1 MNLRGKAEATLAEWA
16 NQREIR
22 RAVLGLALPIV
33 GSDLLQRGVN
43 VVDAL
48 LVGRL
53 GAAEL
58 AAVGL
63 SQLLLLF
70 SMALVH
76 GLGVGST
83 VMVAF
88 HTGATDDRRRAWS
101 VRTSLLIGVVAA
113 AGLGGAGILL
123 SRAAVMFMGAEGRL
137 LDLTLDYLHV
147 TWYLFG
153 AYVFLHLASAIFQGV
168 GDTRTPLFAMVGVNV
183 LHVLLAIPLIFGLAG
198 LPPLGVVGAALA
210 SGLSEGVGAAWLL
223 WQARR
228 RGLFGQRGEAWHLQE
243 LPRILRVGLP
253 AVGER
258 LITHGMQLVF
268 ARIVIG
274 FGVAAYAAHQVGLS
288 IESLSFLPGLGFA
301 KAATALVGQRL
312 GAHDPAGARRSA
324 RQSNLLAAGI
334 MTAFG
339 VSFVLFPKT
348 WVVLFTSD
356 PGVLGYSVPLLTAMG
371 VLQLPLSIAMVTSG
385 ALRGAGETHVV
396 LGAAIV
402 GGWLIRLPTAY
413 LGGVMA
419 NLGMTMVW
427 ATMVLDWIVRW
438 AIVSWRFR
446 RLSMADVCL

>member
-1 MNLRGKAEATLAEWA
+1 MNLRGHAEAKRAAWA
-16 NQREIR
+16 DQRELR
-22 RAVLGLALPIV
+22 HTVLHLALPIV

-63 SQLLLLF
+63 SQLMIMF
-70 SMALVH
+70 IMALVY

-88 HTGATDDRRRAWS
+88 HTGAVDERRRAWAA
-101 VRTSLLIGVVAA
+101 RTSLWIGVVATVV
-113 AGLGGAGILL
+113 LGGAGILL
-123 SRAAVMFMGAEGRL
+123 SRSAATFMGAKERL
-137 LDLTLDYLHV
+137 LDLTLNYLHI

-168 GDTRTPLFAMVGVNV
+168 GDTRTPLRAMVGVNV
-183 LHVLLAIPLIFGLAG
+183 LHIVLAVPLVFGLVG
-198 LPPLGVVGAALA
+198 LPQLGVVGAALA
-210 SGLSEGVGAAWLL
+210 SAISEGVGAAWLL
-223 WQARR
+223 WQAKR
-228 RGLFGQRGEAWHLQE
+228 RGLFGEGRDEWNLKE
-243 LPRILRVGLP
+243 LPRILRVGMP

-274 FGVAAYAAHQVGLS
+274 FGVAAYAAHQVGLN

-312 GAHDPAGARRSA
+312 GARDPKGARLSA
-324 RQSNLLAAGI
+324 RQTNLMAMGI

-339 VSFVLFPKT
+339 ASFVLFPRP
-348 WVVLFTSD
+348 WVILFTSD
-356 PGVLGYSVPLLTAMG
+356 PGVLGYSVPLLTVMG
-371 VLQLPLSIAMVTSG
+371 LLQPPLAVAMVTSG

-396 LGAAIV
+396 LAAAIV
-402 GGWLIRLPTAY
+402 GGWLVRLPLAY
-413 LGGVMA
+413 GFGVVA
-419 NLGMTMVW
+419 NLGMTVVW
-427 ATMVLDWIVRW
+427 TTMILDWAVRC

-446 RLSMADVCL
+446 RLQLGEVRL

>member
-1 MNLRGKAEATLAEWA
+1 MSSRGQAEARLGGWADQRELRGT
-16 NQREIR
+16 
-22 RAVLGLALPIV
+22 VLRLALPIV

-63 SQLLLLF
+63 SQLLLMF
-70 SMALVH
+70 TMALVY

-83 VMVAF
+83 VMVAY
-88 HTGATDDRRRAWS
+88 HTGATDERRRAWA
-101 VRTSLLIGVVAA
+101 VRTSLVIGLVASVA
-113 AGLGGAGILL
+113 LGGTGILVTR
-123 SRAAVMFMGAEGRL
+123 SVATFMGAEGRL
-137 LDLTLDYLHV
+137 LDLTLEYLHV

-168 GDTRTPLFAMVGVNV
+168 GDTRTPLGVMVGVNI
-183 LHVLLAIPLIFGLAG
+183 LHILLAVPLVFGLAG
-198 LPPLGVVGAALA
+198 LPRMGVVGAALA
-210 SGLSEGVGAAWLL
+210 SGVSEGVGAAWLL
-223 WQARR
+223 WQVKR
-228 RGLFGQRGEAWHLQE
+228 RGFFGQQSDALSTQE
-243 LPRILRVGLP
+243 FWRILRVGLP

-258 LITHGMQLVF
+258 LLTHGMQLVY

-274 FGVAAYAAHQVGLS
+274 FGVAAYAAHQVGLN

-312 GAHDPAGARRSA
+312 GARDPAGGRRCARMA
-324 RQSNLLAAGI
+324 NLLAMGI
-334 MTAFG
+334 MTGFG
-339 VSFVLFPKT
+339 ASFVFFPRA

-356 PGVLGYSVPLLTAMG
+356 VGVLGYSVPLLTAMG
-371 VLQLPLSIAMVTSG
+371 ILQPPLAIAMVTSG

-396 LGAAIV
+396 LLAAIV
-402 GGWLIRLPTAY
+402 GGWLVRLPAAY
-413 LGGVMA
+413 VGGIVA

-427 ATMVLDWIVRW
+427 AAMVLDWIVRSM
-438 AIVSWRFR
+438 IVSWRFR
-446 RLSMADVCL
+446 RLSMAEVHL

>member
-1 MNLRGKAEATLAEWA
+1 MNLRRHAESRLAAWET
-16 NQREIR
+16 QRELR
-22 RAVLGLALPIV
+22 RSVLHLALPIV

-63 SQLLLLF
+63 SQLLIMF
-70 SMALVH
+70 IMALVY

-88 HTGATDDRRRAWS
+88 HTGAVDDRRRAWAA
-101 VRTSLLIGVVAA
+101 RTTLWIGVVATVI
-113 AGLGGAGILL
+113 LGGTGILM
-123 SRAAVMFMGAEGRL
+123 SHAAVAFMGARGRL

-168 GDTRTPLFAMVGVNV
+168 GDTRTPLRAMVGVNI
-183 LHVLLAIPLIFGLAG
+183 LHILLAVPLVFGLLG
-198 LPPLGVVGAALA
+198 LPRLGVVGAALA
-210 SGLSEGVGAAWLL
+210 SAVSEGVGAAWLL
-223 WQARR
+223 WQAKR
-228 RGLFGQRGEAWHLQE
+228 RGVFGEGYEAWNLKE
-243 LPRILRVGLP
+243 LPRILHVGLP

-268 ARIVIG
+268 ARIVIS
-274 FGVAAYAAHQVGLS
+274 FGVAAYAAHQVGLN

-312 GAHDPAGARRSA
+312 GARDPEGARKSG
-324 RQSNLLAAGI
+324 RQANHLALGI
-334 MTAFG
+334 MTVFG
-339 VSFVLFPKT
+339 ASFVLFPRA
-348 WVVLFTSD
+348 WVILFTSD
-356 PGVLGYSVPLLTAMG
+356 LGVLAYSVPLLTVMG
-371 VLQLPLSIAMVTSG
+371 LLQPPLAIAMVTSG
-385 ALRGAGETHVV
+385 SLRGAGETNVV
-396 LGAAIV
+396 LAAAIV
-402 GGWLIRLPTAY
+402 GGWLVRLPLAY
-413 LGGVMA
+413 GFGVVA
-419 NLGMTMVW
+419 NLGMTVVW
-427 ATMVLDWIVRW
+427 TTMLLDWAVRC

-446 RLSMADVCL
+446 RLRLADVRL

>member
-1 MNLRGKAEATLAEWA
+1 MNLRRHARAKLEAWE
-16 NQREIR
+16 NQRELR
-22 RAVLGLALPIV
+22 RTVLQLALPIV

-63 SQLLLLF
+63 SQLLIMF
-70 SMALVH
+70 IMALVY

-88 HTGATDDRRRAWS
+88 HTGAVDERRRAWAA
-101 VRTSLLIGVVAA
+101 RTTLWIGVVATVL
-113 AGLGGAGILL
+113 LGGTGILL
-123 SRAAVMFMGAEGRL
+123 SHSAATFMGARGRL

-168 GDTRTPLFAMVGVNV
+168 GDTRTPLRAMVGVNI
-183 LHVLLAIPLIFGLAG
+183 LHILLAVPLVFGLAG
-198 LPPLGVVGAALA
+198 LPRLGVVGAALA
-210 SGLSEGVGAAWLL
+210 SAVSEGVGAAWLL

-228 RGLFGQRGEAWHLQE
+228 RGLFGEGSEVWNLKE
-243 LPRILRVGLP
+243 LPRILSVGMP

-268 ARIVIG
+268 ARIVIS
-274 FGVAAYAAHQVGLS
+274 FGVAAYAAHQVGLN

-312 GAHDPAGARRSA
+312 GAHYPEGARLCA
-324 RQSNLLAAGI
+324 RQANLLAIGI
-334 MTAFG
+334 MSAFG
-339 VSFVLFPKT
+339 ASFVLFPGP
-348 WVVLFTSD
+348 WVILFTSD
-356 PGVLGYSVPLLTAMG
+356 PSVLGYSVPLLTVMG
-371 VLQLPLSIAMVTSG
+371 LLQPPLAVAMVTSG

-396 LGAAIV
+396 LAAAIV
-402 GGWLIRLPTAY
+402 GGWLVRLPLAY
-413 LGGVMA
+413 GFGVAA
-419 NLGMTMVW
+419 NLGMTVVW
-427 ATMVLDWIVRW
+427 TTMLLDWTVRY

-446 RLSMADVCL
+446 RLRLTDVRL

>member
-1 MNLRGKAEATLAEWA
+1 MIRPSPAESKRTEWA
-16 NQREIR
+16 DPRALR
-22 RAVLGLALPIV
+22 RDVLRLALPIV

-63 SQLLLLF
+63 SQLLLMF
-70 SMALVH
+70 TMALVY

-88 HTGATDDRRRAWS
+88 HTGARDERRRAS
-101 VRTSLLIGVVAA
+101 SARTSLLIGVAA
-113 AGLGGAGILL
+113 TLVLGGAGILC
-123 SRAAVMFMGAEGRL
+123 SRPVAGFMGASGRL

-153 AYVFLHLASAIFQGV
+153 AYVFLHLASALFQGV
-168 GDTRTPLFAMVGVNV
+168 GDTRTPLWAMVAVNV
-183 LHVLLAIPLIFGLAG
+183 LHVLIAVPLVFGLG
-198 LPPLGVVGAALA
+198 NLPRLGVVGAALA
-210 SGLSEGVGAAWLL
+210 SGLSEGAGAGWLL

-228 RGLFGQRGEAWHLQE
+228 RGLFGERGAGWSLHEFW
-243 LPRILRVGLP
+243 RILRVGLP

-258 LITHGMQLVF
+258 LITHGMQLIF

-274 FGVAAYAAHQVGLS
+274 FGVAAYAAHQVGLN

-312 GAHDPAGARRSA
+312 GARDPGGARRCA
-324 RQSNLLAAGI
+324 RTANLLATGI

-339 VSFVLFPKT
+339 ASFVLFPRA

-356 PGVLGYSVPLLTAMG
+356 PGVLLYSVPLLTSMG
-371 VLQLPLSIAMVTSG
+371 VLQPPLAIAMVTSG

-396 LGAAIV
+396 LLAAIV
-402 GGWLIRLPTAY
+402 GGWLVRLPSAY
-413 LGGVMA
+413 LGGVA
-419 NLGMTMVW
+419 GQLGMTMVW
-427 ATMVLDWIVRW
+427 ATMVFDWIVRCG
-438 AIVSWRFR
+438 IVTWRFR
-446 RLSMADVCL
+446 RLSMVDVRL